1 MAGKMKEYG
10 VAVRPIRLFF
20 SVLSVGA
27 CVLPA
32 ESADA
37 PASAIAVIPASVIAV
52 IPSSGAGKAFPVMS
66 GAWISISGP
75 CSCRV
80 RYTRAYAEYRMLIMS
95 SEKLRLLI
103 LTMISE

>member
-1 MAGKMKEYG
+1 M
-10 VAVRPIRLFF
+10 
-20 SVLSVGA
+20 LSG
-27 CVLPA
+27 
-32 ESADA
+32 
-37 PASAIAVIPASVIAV
+37 PASVIAC
-52 IPSSGAGKAFPVMS
+52 IPSSGAGAVFPALP

-80 RYTRAYAEYRMLIMS
+80 RYIRAYAEYRMLIMS